1 MIIFLSGPV
10 TYNPRKARRIFKR
23 VERKLRRRGHVVL
36 NPTVLPDGME
46 WEQYMRMSLAMLG
59 EADGILLLPG
69 WSKSPGANI
78 EAKVALKTPSV
89 HIFTKMEELLAWQTK
104 SILKK

>member
-23 VERKLRRRGHVVL
+23 AERKLRRRGHVVL
-36 NPTVLPDGME
+36 NPTILPDGME
-46 WEQYMRMSLAMLG
+46 WQQYMNISLTMLA

-69 WSKSPGANI
+69 WAKSPGANL
-78 EAKVALKTPSV
+78 EAKVALQTPDV
-89 HIFTKMEELLAWQTK
+89 HIFTKMEDILAWQTK